1 MAITFRTE
9 VGRALTHLEMDQ
21 NFSSLYYSSSLEN
34 SGTSIRLWFNN
45 GTSNDTFHQINLPVP
60 GAAGTVTIIDDT
72 PNALLFANGNSTVQ
86 AAPGLLFDGTTL
98 SLSGRFSPYDNTGN
112 IAIGLQAGANA
123 IFPGVFNTGNILIGE
138 YAGLGIENSIRN
150 IAIGTNTLNTLFRS
164 NYNIAIGE
172 QAGSTLDRGS
182 FNVYLGASAGPP
194 TQSTQSKKLYISSG
208 STNTPLI
215 FGDFGTG
222 HVTINTVVSASRFSG
237 SFRGDGSGLTGVT
250 SEWDGTH
257 TGTGRITGS
266 LIVSGAVGTIVDFTG
281 VTAISGS
288 TFSGSFRGDGSGLT
302 GVTGTSEWDG
312 TRNGNAE
319 ITGSFIVSGSSPT
332 INLRGVTTIDKNI
345 VIKSSEITSISIG
358 STNSGP
364 TAGTA
369 NVVLGMFAGDQMA
382 FNTINATVVGY
393 AAGRKAAQNTVYIGE
408 QAGRD
413 QRGGFNV
420 IIGSKAGS
428 QAFATAT
435 GTGNTV
441 VGAGAAIAM
450 GTSGNTVAIG
460 FATLNRIESGDRNVA
475 VGGISLGNIITG
487 TSNVAIGTQT
497 GFNAGGNSSGNVY
510 IGDLA
515 GPSVSTIESGK
526 LYINNQAGDPLIG
539 GDFYNKTVTISGSL
553 LVSQSVIAP
562 LFTGSFQ
569 GDGSGLTGVGSSGW
583 NGIRSGSA
591 QITGSL
597 IVSGAVGTVVD
608 FTRVS
613 AISGS
618 IFSGSFRGDGSG
630 ITGIVT
636 TGWNGIRSGSA
647 EITGSLT
654 VISGSTTVQGLTV
667 KNTMTISTGSI
678 GGASI
683 DVFHYTTS
691 SLSGVTTLINFPISP
706 SAGYAGFKAD
716 YVLTTPS
723 EAEKKVGTILG
734 SWDRAGNS
742 DIIDTY
748 SSPTGDAIVS
758 PFTIDATSTTSAS
771 LSVNAFGGNFEINM
785 LVTAFKRPV

>member
-45 GTSNDTFHQINLPVP
+45 GTSNDTFHQINLPIP

-86 AAPGLLFDGTTL
+86 ATPGLLFDGTTL
-98 SLSGRFSPYDNTGN
+98 TINGSLYPYDNTGN
-112 IAIGLQAGANA
+112 IAIGLLAGANA
-123 IFPGVFNTGNILIGE
+123 TYAGVADTANILIGE
-138 YAGLGIENSIRN
+138 SAGLGIEQSLRN
-150 IAIGTNTLNTLFRS
+150 IAIGSNTLNTLFKS
-164 NYNIAIGE
+164 SYNIAVGDE
-172 QAGSTLDRGS
+172 AGSTLDRGTH
-182 FNVYLGASAGPP
+182 NVYLGASAGPP
-194 TQSTQSKKLYISSG
+194 TQTTQSKKLYISSG

-215 FGDFGTG
+215 FGDFSTG
-222 HVTINTVVSASRFSG
+222 HVTINTVVSASTFSG

-250 SEWDGTH
+250 AEWDGSH
-257 TGTGRITGS
+257 VGTGRITGS
-266 LIVSGAVGTIVDFTG
+266 LIISGAVGTIVDFTG

-302 GVTGTSEWDG
+302 GVTANSEWDG

-332 INLRGVTTIDKNI
+332 IDLRGVTTIDKSI
-345 VIKSSEITSISIG
+345 VIKSVNSSNILIG

-364 TAGTA
+364 ASGSQNT
-369 NVVLGMFAGDQMA
+369 VVGMAAGDQMPS
-382 FNTINATVVGY
+382 NCINATVVGY
-393 AAGRKAAQNTVYIGE
+393 AAGRKATLNSVYIGE
-408 QAGRD
+408 SAGRD
-413 QRGGFNV
+413 QRGAHNV
-420 IIGSKAGS
+420 MIGSKAGS
-428 QAFATAT
+428 QAFGVTAT
-435 GTGNTV
+435 GTGNTII
-441 VGAGAAIAM
+441 GTGAALAM

-460 FATLNRIESGDRNVA
+460 YATLQRMESGDRNVV
-475 VGGISLGNIITG
+475 VGVNSLSNIITG

-497 GFNAGGNSSGNVY
+497 GYNAGANSSGNVY

-515 GPSVSTIESGK
+515 GPILSTVESGK
-526 LYINNQAGDPLIG
+526 LYINNQAGNPLIG

-597 IVSGAVGTVVD
+597 IVSGSGSVVD
-608 FTRVS
+608 FTGVS

-618 IFSGSFRGDGSG
+618 IFSGSFVGNGSG

-683 DVFHYTTS
+683 DIFHYTTS
-691 SLSGVTTLINFPISP
+691 SLSGVTTLLTFPISA

-716 YVLTTPS
+716 YVLTAPS
-723 EAEKKVGTILG
+723 ENEKKVGTILG

-748 SSPTGDAIVS
+748 SSPTGDAVVS
-758 PFTIDATSTTSAS
+758 PFSINATSTTSAS
-771 LSVNAFGGNFEINM
+771 LSINAFGGNFEINM